1 MIDKAARIYAE
12 TSILPDWLDRDD
24 TPKPKSSK
32 EGNFLDRT
40 KSYIKQEEG
49 TYEQYGEKFLG
60 NWRKDKTNK
69 GKEVGEV
76 IGTGLNKRGLSP
88 RQIAEINKEIK
99 QKGFLSKKTNDK
111 IFNQI
116 VTKLQ
121 KDFRKDMKGSNVTF
135 GKLNPARK
143 AALIAMGSQLGFS
156 KTTGRGENSFKKMY
170 EAIKNGD
177 FNEAAKQVLTNSTG
191 DGPSQFSLD
200 TPQRAGRVALML
212 REGKF
217 QRGYG
222 L

>member
-1 MIDKAARIYAE
+1 
-12 TSILPDWLDRDD
+12 
-24 TPKPKSSK
+24 
-32 EGNFLDRT
+32 
-40 KSYIKQEEG
+40 
-49 TYEQYGEKFLG
+49 
-60 NWRKDKTNK
+60 
-69 GKEVGEV
+69 
-76 IGTGLNKRGLSP
+76 
-88 RQIAEINKEIK
+88 
-99 QKGFLSKKTNDK
+99 
-111 IFNQI
+111 
-116 VTKLQ
+116 
-121 KDFRKDMKGSNVTF
+121 MKGSNVTF